1 MEKKLRLGN
10 LYEFYGELLTDKQKE
25 ILDVYCNDDLSL
37 GEISDNHGVSR
48 QAIYDTIKR
57 SERLLEDFEA
67 KLGLY
72 EKFSERQH
80 IVEEAHRELN
90 AVLGGVDGSQSIET
104 IKAEVERVI
113 QILGQ
118 ISES

>member
-25 ILDVYCNDDLSL
+25 ILDVYCNEDLSL
-37 GEISDNHGVSR
+37 GEISDNQGVSR
-48 QAIYDTIKR
+48 QAIYDTLKR

-72 EKFSERQH
+72 EKFSERQR
-80 IVEEAHRELN
+80 IVEEALKELG
-90 AVLGGVDGSQSIET
+90 AVRIGIDGSQTFET
-104 IKAEVERVI
+104 LKDEVDKVI
-113 QILGQ
+113 GILEQ